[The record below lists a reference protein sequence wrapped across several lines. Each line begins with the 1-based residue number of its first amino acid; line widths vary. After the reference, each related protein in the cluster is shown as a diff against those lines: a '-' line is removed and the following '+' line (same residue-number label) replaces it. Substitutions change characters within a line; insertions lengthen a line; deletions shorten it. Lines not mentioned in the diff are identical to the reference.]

1 MSTPEHPSG
10 MTRERNDSG
19 QYVETVSPDDV
30 IDVFQTVDGP
40 AITSSDV
47 AEALGCTTEA
57 ARQKLARLVDS
68 GELDR
73 RKTPARTVIYWR
85 APPTDEGDETAA
97 SPSTAPASTD
107 RSAADITDD
116 SGPYADVN
124 AAAIAAVRSAA
135 GHVTTTAIKE
145 YAADETDLE
154 IEPESWWKRHGREAL
169 EAAGGEFTRNK
180 GWAIDADTDE

>member
-85 APPTDEGDETAA
+85 ASPTDERDETAA
-97 SPSTAPASTD
+97 SPSTAPARTD
-107 RSAADITDD
+107 RSADDITDD

-124 AAAIAAVRSAA
+124 AAAVAAVRSAA
-135 GHVTTTAIKE
+135 GHVTTTSIKE
-145 YAADETDLE
+145 YVADETDLE